1 MMEKPSPSQR
11 GRRPATSP
19 ASNLWMLSGLW
30 MEMLA
35 SMLGLGLLGYGIDRW
50 VGWFPVLTIVGIVL
64 GLVGGLYNAV
74 KKAMGVQNPTKKNDS
89 SDSSQ
94 R

>member
-1 MMEKPSPSQR
+1 MEKPSPKQKV
-11 GRRPATSP
+11 RRS
-19 ASNLWMLSGLW
+19 ASLPSGQMWMLSGLW

-50 VGWFPVLTIVGIVL
+50 AGWFPVLTIVGTVL
-64 GLVGGLYNAV
+64 GLIGGLYNAV
-74 KKAMGVQNPTKKNDS
+74 KKAIGIQNPTKKNET
-89 SDSSQ
+89 SDTEQ